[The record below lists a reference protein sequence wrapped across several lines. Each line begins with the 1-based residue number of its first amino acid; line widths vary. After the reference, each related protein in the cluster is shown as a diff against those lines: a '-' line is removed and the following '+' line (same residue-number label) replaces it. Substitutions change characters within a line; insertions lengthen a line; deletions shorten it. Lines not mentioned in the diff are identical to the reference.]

1 MLEKENAMI
10 GGKPRAYGVVVSK
23 SWNYFMKEV
32 FILYIRYTET
42 KYIINKLKLNMYII
56 LNTLK
61 QIIEVDTEF
70 VK

>member
-1 MLEKENAMI
+1 
-10 GGKPRAYGVVVSK
+10 
-23 SWNYFMKEV
+23 MKEV